1 MMRINNL
8 LSRVQAAFPVIAIHI
23 KAIIITIRKGN
34 YILATYLR
42 RTTDNDLPEIGGIIE
57 SAKLLLKANGI
68 NQWQDGYPDETAL
81 QNDIRQQV
89 SYVLIIDGQIAGTG
103 VILNQVDPSY
113 EEIEEGSWAG
123 PEKSAYSSIH
133 RTAMSPEFR
142 GRHLSSLL
150 MGYLISAA
158 GLTGHADIRIDTH
171 PDNQAM
177 QRVIRNA
184 GFDYRG
190 IIYLN
195 KPDGK
200 RRAYQLLLP

>member
-1 MMRINNL
+1 MLPATFSIIL
-8 LSRVQAAFPVIAIHI
+8 IHI
-23 KAIIITIRKGN
+23 KAIISIVREEN

-42 RTTDNDLPEIGGIIE
+42 KTIDKDLSEISRIIE

-68 NQWQDGYPDETAL
+68 NQWQDGYPDEATL
-81 QNDIRQQV
+81 HSDIRRQV
-89 SYVLIIDGQIAGTG
+89 SYVLIVDGQIAGTG
-103 VILNQVDPSY
+103 VILNQIDPSY
-113 EEIEEGSWAG
+113 EEIEEGNWAG
-123 PEKSAYSSIH
+123 SEKSVYSSIH

-142 GRHLSSLL
+142 GRHLSSAL

-158 GLTGHADIRIDTH
+158 GLMGHPDIRIDTH
-171 PDNQAM
+171 PDNHAM

-200 RRAYQLLLP
+200 RRAYQLLLS